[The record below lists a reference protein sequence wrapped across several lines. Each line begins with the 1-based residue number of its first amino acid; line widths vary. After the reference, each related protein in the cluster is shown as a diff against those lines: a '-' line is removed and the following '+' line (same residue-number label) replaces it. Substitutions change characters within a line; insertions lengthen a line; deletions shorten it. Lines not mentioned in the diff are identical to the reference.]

1 MQRREYLKASGAAAG
16 LAAVAG
22 CLGGGGG
29 DSGPITIGAIE
40 PLSGNFTPWGQSHR
54 AGLEFAVQEVNEEGG
69 PMGRDVELTVTD
81 TQSDPTEADS
91 VFRRF
96 VEQEGA
102 VAVTGPVSSD
112 VGIRTASTAEDVE
125 VPLFL
130 HMSGSDEVLTPDTR
144 HTFRVGLLPAGTT
157 MRAISQL
164 IADAGYESVGAVV
177 ADYAWGQSVRA
188 GIEEHVG
195 ADVPVQVAPL
205 GADDFTPFL
214 RQLPEDVEVLIPT
227 GHPPGTFTIVQQA
240 YELGM
245 EPEVIP
251 GPSFPPGVIRGAL
264 GENVT
269 RGFTHIHM
277 TDVYSQ
283 EFADLASRFAEAND
297 ARMDTHAGYGYV
309 TVRMLARA
317 IEDAGSTDP
326 TAIADA
332 VRDIE
337 FDTIFARPI
346 QYTEYG
352 ELKDQ
357 VQLYS
362 QFSLDAPSYYPDG
375 SYSLVEAFRTDP
387 LPPLPAGGG
396 G

>member
-1 MQRREYLKASGAAAG
+1 MQRRQFLKASGGMAG
-16 LAAVAG
+16 AGIVAG
-22 CLGGGGG
+22 CVGGLGGG
-29 DSGPITIGAIE
+29 DSGPITIGGLE
-40 PLSGNFTPWGQSHR
+40 PLSGNFTPWGQAHR
-54 AGLEFAVQEVNEEGG
+54 AGLEFGVQEINDDGG
-69 PMGRDVELTVTD
+69 VMGRDLEVSVTD

-91 VFRRF
+91 VFRQF

-112 VGIRTASTAEDVE
+112 VGIRTAQTAEDLE

-130 HMSGSDEVLTPDTR
+130 HMSGSDEVLSPDTR

-157 MRAISQL
+157 MQAVAQL
-164 IADAGYESVGAVV
+164 VSDAGYSSVGAIIG
-177 ADYAWGQSVRA
+177 DYAWGQSVRQ

-195 ADVPVQVAPL
+195 SDVPVEVASL
-205 GADDFTPFL
+205 GADDFTSFL
-214 RQLPEDVEVLIPT
+214 RQMPEDVEVLIPT

-240 YELGM
+240 FQLGL

-264 GENVT
+264 GEDAT

-283 EFADLASRFAEAND
+283 EFADLATRFAEATD
-297 ARMDTHAGYGYV
+297 GQMGTHAGYGYV
-309 TVRMLARA
+309 TAQLIAQA
-317 IEDAGSTDP
+317 IEDAGSTEP
-326 TAIADA
+326 TAVADA
-332 VRDIE
+332 TREIE
-337 FDTIFARPI
+337 FDTIFAEPI
-346 QYTEYG
+346 RYTEYG
-352 ELKDQ
+352 ELRDQ

-362 QFSLDAPSYYPDG
+362 QFSLDAPSYYPGGD
-375 SYSLVEAFRTDP
+375 YSLEETFRTDP

-396 G
+396 